1 MQGVTLRLMAILLSL
16 LLVGMLLVNFVLII
30 FWKHDAVHR
39 IVVQD
44 QVVLERIREQLP
56 VDPARLREVSPDF
69 FSFADFYPPG
79 DTGHIV
85 LSTGNETSFSLQNS
99 DALLSLLHRAL
110 TEARHT
116 GKAVSHSS
124 SSLTGIVGFRNNY
137 VVTAVPVLCC
147 NRIIGSVGIVRS
159 LKPVV
164 QALWQ
169 AEKTILGYILIN
181 LVVLGGIGFFRMTR
195 IVVRPVERLVQLAD
209 QYQDQDAVLFSDDSL
224 SCEFGRL
231 SHSLNSML
239 ARIEHDRKSL
249 EETVQE
255 LAAANR
261 QLTAH
266 QQEMIR
272 TEKLASVGRMAAGLA
287 HEIGN
292 PLGVVQGYL
301 GLLGRRS
308 GQSEEHLD
316 YIRRAEG
323 ELQRVNTLIR
333 RMLDFARVTK
343 GEPELIKLHELLC
356 SVVEMVEVQPVFERI
371 ELRCRLDADRD
382 TVYAD
387 QDQLRQVFVNCLF
400 NSADAVQAAPRE
412 GSGMITLSTQTQT
425 VESEENALL
434 ILIRISDNGIGIAED
449 QSAVIFDPFYTTKE
463 PGKGTGLGLSVSL
476 SIIESAGGTMTMESS
491 EGQGSVLSVVLP
503 LFQGEQ

>member
-1 MQGVTLRLMAILLSL
+1 MQGVTLRLMAIVLSL
-16 LLVGMLLVNFVLII
+16 LLLGMLLVNFVLII
-30 FWKHDAVHR
+30 FWKHDAVQRMAVH
-39 IVVQD
+39 D
-44 QVVLERIREQLP
+44 QAVLDCLLEQLP
-56 VDPARLREVSPDF
+56 VDSAGFRTLSPDF
-69 FSFADFYPPG
+69 FSFADFYPPE
-79 DTGHIV
+79 DTGHIF
-85 LSTGNETSFSLQNS
+85 LSVGNGTSLSLRNS
-99 DALLSLLHRAL
+99 DALLPLLHAAL
-110 TEARHT
+110 AEARHT
-116 GKAVSHSS
+116 GKLVSHSS

-137 VVTAVPVLCC
+137 IVNAVPVLCC

-159 LKPVV
+159 LKPMV

-181 LVVLGGIGFFRMTR
+181 LVVLGGIGFFRITR

-209 QYQDQDAVLFSDDSL
+209 QYKDQDAVLFSDDSL

-239 ARIEHDRKSL
+239 ARIEHDRESL
-249 EETVQE
+249 EETVRK

-292 PLGVVQGYL
+292 PLGIVQGYL
-301 GLLGRRS
+301 GLLGRGA
-308 GQSEEHLD
+308 GQSEEHQD
-316 YIRRAEG
+316 FIRRAEG

-343 GEPELIKLHELLC
+343 GEPEVIKLHELLC
-356 SVVEMVEVQPVFERI
+356 SVVEMVKVHPVFERI
-371 ELRCRLDADRD
+371 ELACCLDADRD

-387 QDQLRQVFVNCLF
+387 QDQLRQVFVNGLF
-400 NSADAVQAAPRE
+400 NSADAVRAAARK
-412 GSGMITLSTQTQT
+412 GSGVITLSTET
-425 VESEENALL
+425 VEKSENILS
-434 ILIRISDNGIGIAED
+434 ILIRISDNGIGIAEE
-449 QSAVIFDPFYTTKE
+449 QLSVIFDPFYTTKE
-463 PGKGTGLGLSVSL
+463 PGQGTGLGLSVSL
-476 SIIESAGGTMTMESS
+476 SIIESAGGTIAMESS
-491 EGQGSVLSVVLP
+491 KGQGSELSVELP
-503 LFQGEQ
+503 LLHGEQ